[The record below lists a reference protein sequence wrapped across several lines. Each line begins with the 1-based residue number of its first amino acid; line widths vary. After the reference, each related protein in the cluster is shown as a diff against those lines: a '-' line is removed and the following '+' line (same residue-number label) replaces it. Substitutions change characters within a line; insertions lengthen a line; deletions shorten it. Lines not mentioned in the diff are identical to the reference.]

1 MLDPFRHTE
10 TGLPRDDVLKGSGDG
25 LEGLGPTGRGGRTRR
40 PRPERDIPATHVS
53 KIITI
58 TTLCGYAAVLL
69 LNVLWARPSPGK
81 LALCLVCVTALSGLQ
96 LLHTSPRTRRRP
108 MRWKIVTLTLQAILT
123 FLPFVWF
130 GITWGSMGG
139 ILGAS
144 ILLMLPRP
152 VSWVLFALL
161 AASIG
166 GYAIALR
173 LPLISEIYAPLTT
186 LLTGLVLY
194 GLTRLTDLVHEVH
207 TARAELARMAVA
219 QERLRFSRDVH
230 DLLGYS
236 LSAITLKCELIHRL
250 VPTHPGRALDEVAS
264 VLNVSRQALADARL
278 VARSYRE
285 MSLADEAESAAT
297 VMAAA
302 DIRITMDI
310 ACGRLHPAVDTA
322 LATTLREGIT
332 NVLRHSKAQSFDI
345 RAVREDTTVRLVL
358 VNDGVVQKGPSAA
371 PAGSG
376 LENLR
381 TRLDAVGGRLTAGVD
396 DDGRFRLMA
405 EVPVRPF
412 PPAPV
417 VTGAERDA

>member
-1 MLDPFRHTE
+1 MTDPFRHTE
-10 TGLPRDDVLKGSGDG
+10 TGVHHDDA
-25 LEGLGPTGRGGRTRR
+25 LEGPGTAQEGWLGALPGEGARR
-40 PRPERDIPATHVS
+40 PRPGGDIPPTHVS
-53 KIITI
+53 KIITV
-58 TTLCGYAAVLL
+58 TTLCGYTAVLL
-69 LNVLWARPSPGK
+69 LNVLWEKPGPGK
-81 LALCLVCVTALSGLQ
+81 LALCLVCVAALFWMQ
-96 LLHTSPRTRRRP
+96 LVHTSPRTRRRP
-108 MRWKIVTLTLQAILT
+108 LRWKVLSLTAQAVLT

-144 ILLMLPRP
+144 ILLLLPRP
-152 VSWVLFALL
+152 VSWILFGLV

-166 GYAIALR
+166 VYAFALH
-173 LPLISEIYAPLTT
+173 LPVISQIYAPLTT

-207 TARAELARMAVA
+207 TTRAELARMAVA

-250 VPTHPGRALDEVAS
+250 IPTHPARALDEVTS
-264 VLNVSRQALADARL
+264 VLSVSRQALADARL

-285 MSLADEAESAAT
+285 MSLADEAKSAAA

-345 RAVREDTTVRLVL
+345 RAVRDDARVCLVL
-358 VNDGVVQKGPSAA
+358 VNDGVVDKTRCLS

-381 TRLDAVGGRLTAGVD
+381 IRLDAVGGRLLAGVD
-396 DDGRFRLMA
+396 DDGRFRLTA

-412 PPAPV
+412 PPAAA
-417 VTGAERDA
+417 TTAAGKNA